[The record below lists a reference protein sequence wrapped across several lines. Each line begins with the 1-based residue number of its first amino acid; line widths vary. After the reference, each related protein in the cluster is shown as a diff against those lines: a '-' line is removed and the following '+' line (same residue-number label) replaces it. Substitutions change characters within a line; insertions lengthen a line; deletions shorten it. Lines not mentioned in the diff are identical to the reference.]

1 MSAGRPESRA
11 WTFATMVAVA
21 LLAIAFQ
28 AARIPVLEHDVVW
41 AEDGHEF
48 LHHAVGDD
56 PAGSILQ
63 PYAGY
68 QHLVP
73 RLLALLITAAAP
85 IGMYAA
91 VVFWTCAVIAGLI
104 CAATVWLAR
113 WAVPWLPARAAL
125 GLVPVVVPLMAPEI
139 IGNLAD
145 LHTFMLWL
153 GVWIAL
159 SKPTSRTEAW
169 LSAVAMLLATMTE
182 VQLVLVLPIV
192 LLRIRRRERL
202 WWPVAGATVIG
213 VGAQLLS
220 WTTSP
225 RTGYDGAVPGID
237 DVVVGWLASTVMP
250 LFKPEE
256 NALRETLATHGIV
269 AALPWF
275 LPLALAAV
283 AVLVLGPGRTRFAGV
298 VVLLISACAWGGSL
312 VASPIPEFQY
322 ASFSG
327 EEWLRAMIDVRY
339 GGAAGM
345 FVAAIVPIAASAIE
359 ARLRGRWVV
368 PGRVVL
374 AIGLVAFIGGM
385 AWQSPDAGSH
395 RLGVQAW
402 SEQVVDAQASC
413 SLDGEPEIMY
423 LGPFNREMTLEC
435 DDLEAVSA
443 Q

>member
-1 MSAGRPESRA
+1 MIARRPVGRP
-11 WTFATMVAVA
+11 WTIATMVAVA

-28 AARIPVLEHDVVW
+28 AARIPLLEHDVVW

-48 LHHAVGDD
+48 LRYAVGDD

-73 RLLALLITAAAP
+73 RLLALLITAVVP

-113 WAVPWLPARAAL
+113 WAVPSLPARAAL
-125 GLVPVVVPLMAPEI
+125 GMVPVVVPLMAPEI

-159 SKPTSRTEAW
+159 SKPTSKVEAW
-169 LSAVAMLLATMTE
+169 LSAVGMLLATMTE

-192 LLRIRRRERL
+192 LLRLRRKERL
-202 WWPVAGATVIG
+202 YWPIIGATLL
-213 VGAQLLS
+213 GAGTQLVS
-220 WTTSP
+220 WLTSP
-225 RTGYDGAVPGID
+225 RTGYGGEAPGID
-237 DVVVGWLASTVMP
+237 DVIVGWLASTVMP

-256 NALRETLATHGIV
+256 NALRETLAANGIV

-275 LPLALAAV
+275 LPLALAAL
-283 AVLVLGPGRTRFAGV
+283 AVLVLGPGRTRFAGI

-312 VASPIPEFQY
+312 IASPIPEFQY
-322 ASFSG
+322 ASFEG
-327 EEWLRAMIDVRY
+327 DDWLMAMIDVRY
-339 GGAAGM
+339 GGAAGI

-368 PGRVVL
+368 PGTIVL
-374 AIGLVAFIGGM
+374 SVGLVAFIGGM
-385 AWQSPDAGSH
+385 AWQSPDSGSH
-395 RLGVQAW
+395 RIGVQAW
-402 SEQVVDAQASC
+402 SEQVVDAQESC
-413 SLDGEPEIMY
+413 SIDGEPEIMY
-423 LGPFNREMTLEC
+423 LGPFNREMTLDCE
-435 DDLEAVSA
+435 DLETAPA